1 MDGYVV
7 HGSLGMTRG
16 SVLRV
21 EGGRSLMIYVWE
33 GALRVTED
41 GVLTEHRLGPGEW
54 LVIRNKGAT
63 VARALGRSELTLSA
77 ATPTH
82 YARRIVLHPSRGAMP
97 RVLYAAPDWRA
108 RWWRGLFAP
117 NARPTRAAL

>member
-7 HGSLGMTRG
+7 YGGLGMTRG

-21 EGGRSLMIYVWE
+21 EGGRSLMLYVWE

-41 GVLTEHRLGPGEW
+41 GVLTERRLGPGEW
-54 LVIRNKGAT
+54 LVIHNQGAT
-63 VARALGRSELTLSA
+63 EARALGRSELTLSA

-82 YARRIVLHPSRGAMP
+82 YARRIVLHPSRGTMP
-97 RVLYAAPDWRA
+97 RVLYAAPDRRERFA
-108 RWWRGLFAP
+108 RWWRGLFPISIGAG
-117 NARPTRAAL
+117 

>member
-7 HGSLGMTRG
+7 HGSLGLTRG
-16 SVLRV
+16 SVLRI
-21 EGGRSLMIYVWE
+21 EGGRSLMLYVWE
-33 GALRVTED
+33 GALRVTAD
-41 GVLTEHRLGPGEW
+41 GVLVEHRLGPGEC

-63 VARALGRSELTLSA
+63 VVRALGRSELTLSA

-97 RVLYAAPDWRA
+97 RVLYASPTRRERFA
-108 RWWRGLFAP
+108 RWRQRLLP
-117 NARPTRAAL
+117 ISIAAG